1 MIFSKKTVADNSDSL
16 ACILA
21 AQCADLEL
29 LLALARREETATR
42 DGDFEAVAGVVGERA
57 AVGERL
63 EVYHRQVVELRERLG
78 ETADAELRGHA
89 ARRAVELVGQIRER
103 DSRSRVALESALD
116 SFRGRLARVGTGQAG
131 LSAYLRDPR
140 TTAAVGTACDHR
152 V

>member
-1 MIFSKKTVADNSDSL
+1 MLSKKSVADNSDSL
-16 ACILA
+16 AGILA

-29 LLALARREETATR
+29 LLVLARREEAATR
-42 DGDFEAVAGVVGERA
+42 DEDFAAVAGIVGERA

-78 ETADAELRGHA
+78 ETADAELRGRA

-103 DSRSRVALESALD
+103 DSRSRGALESALV
-116 SFRGRLARVGTGQAG
+116 SFRGRIARVGAGQAG

-140 TTAAVGTACDHR
+140 IAGSCDR
-152 V
+152 RA